1 MSGHLAAIIGAAA
14 GAVALVGIVIFFIWF
29 CLSHKRSVSRTS
41 ETGSSDPSVQ
51 VGRHVGV
58 ELSFREPRRF
68 EMEELS
74 LATKNFSDKQ
84 LIGEGKF
91 GEVYEG
97 WLNDGVL
104 VAIKKRS
111 GAPSQEFIDEVR
123 YLSPIRHRNLVTL
136 LGYCQ
141 ENNLQFLVYE
151 HVPNKNIS
159 SHLYGTGQLPK
170 ELLEFKLRLTIALGA
185 AKGLA
190 HLHSLSPRLIHKNFK
205 TANVL
210 VDENFI
216 PKVADAG
223 LRNFLGRADIAG
235 PSSQVLADE
244 IFLSPEV
251 LEFRR
256 FSEKS
261 DVYSFGVF
269 LLELVSGREATES
282 PSFDSNQNLVEWVQN
297 NQEDSK
303 FSNIIDQRLDNTF
316 TAEGM
321 EEVIQLIV
329 QCVQPSSERRPTMS
343 YVVMEL
349 DRIREKEI
357 SLTTVMGEGTPH
369 VALGS
374 FLFKTTE

>member
-29 CLSHKRSVSRTS
+29 CLSHQRSAARTS

-58 ELSFREPRRF
+58 ELSFRETRRF

-104 VAIKKRS
+104 VAIKKRF

-159 SHLYGTGQLPK
+159 SHLYGTGKLPN

-251 LEFRR
+251 IEFRR

-329 QCVQPSSERRPTMS
+329 RCVQPSSERRPTMS

>member
-29 CLSHKRSVSRTS
+29 CLSHQRSAARTS

-58 ELSFREPRRF
+58 ELSFRETRRF

-104 VAIKKRS
+104 VAIKKRF

-159 SHLYGTGQLPK
+159 SHLYGTGKLPN

-185 AKGLA
+185 AK
-190 HLHSLSPRLIHKNFK
+190 
-205 TANVL
+205 
-210 VDENFI
+210 
-216 PKVADAG
+216 DAG

-251 LEFRR
+251 IEFRR